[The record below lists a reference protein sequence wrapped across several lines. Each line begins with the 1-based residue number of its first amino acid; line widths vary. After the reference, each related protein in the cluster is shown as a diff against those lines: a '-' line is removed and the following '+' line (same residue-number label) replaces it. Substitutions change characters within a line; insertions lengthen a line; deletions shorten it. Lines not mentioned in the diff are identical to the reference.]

1 MLFLCVRNV
10 GRMFVLELFSNRDLF
25 SPDAKDVELL
35 SFDVIYV
42 IK

>member
-1 MLFLCVRNV
+1 MCWTDVSF
-10 GRMFVLELFSNRDLF
+10 GMYVLELFSNRDLF

-35 SFDVIYV
+35 SFDVICV